1 MRAVAVRLNEKTQKI
16 AILALLC
23 MLLAQLNAAFSPV
36 GMNSGDSGVAGQ
48 VADSVEEVH
57 SHGQHSH
64 HSMQQDSDRDA
75 EIVASDH
82 HQVVDCDEQ
91 CINCVN
97 HSSSIGIQ
105 KEGHDRFALDF
116 CPSANFGKNSLSRI
130 ERPFRPPIIS

>member
-1 MRAVAVRLNEKTQKI
+1 MKKTQKI

-23 MLLAQLNAAFSPV
+23 MLSAQLNAAFSPV
-36 GMNSGDSGVAGQ
+36 GMNSVDSGVASQ

-64 HSMQQDSDRDA
+64 HSMQQDSDLDV

-82 HQVVDCDEQ
+82 HQMVDCDEQ

-97 HSSSIGIQ
+97 HCSSIGIQ
-105 KEGHDRFALDF
+105 EEGHDRFGLDS
-116 CPSANFGKNSLSRI
+116 CSSASFDNNSLPRI
-130 ERPFRPPIIS
+130 EKPFRPPIIS